1 MASSGQPFNITL
13 GQDLNGDSIFNDRAG
28 IALEHDLPA
37 VNRHWQYGLQ
47 SVGYVQHGGE
57 PALHPG
63 GADQLRNRPGSGLGE
78 PASEQDLRIRPG
90 DGRPFRWRGR
100 RRGVPGGG
108 GGGRGGGPPG
118 GGLGPGGLSGG
129 GGGGRN
135 PFAGGSTSRRY
146 NLTFSISATNL
157 LNHQNLGAPVGD
169 VNSSRFGESISL
181 AGGFFGTAA
190 ANRRVDLQ
198 ARFSF

>member
-1 MASSGQPFNITL
+1 MNLRLSKTFGFGPETAAVPAA
-13 GQDLNGDSIFNDRAG
+13 RA
-28 IALEHDLPA
+28 AAEF
-37 VNRHWQYGLQ
+37 
-47 SVGYVQHGGE
+47 
-57 PALHPG
+57 PG
-63 GADQLRNRPGSGLGE
+63 
-78 PASEQDLRIRPG
+78 
-90 DGRPFRWRGR
+90 
-100 RRGVPGGG
+100 GGG

-135 PFAGGSTSRRY
+135 PFGGGSTSRRY